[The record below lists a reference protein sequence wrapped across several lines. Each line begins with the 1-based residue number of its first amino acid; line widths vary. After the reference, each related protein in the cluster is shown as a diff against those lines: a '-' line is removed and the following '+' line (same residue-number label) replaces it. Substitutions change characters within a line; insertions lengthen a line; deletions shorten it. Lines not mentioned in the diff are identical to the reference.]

1 MSELFLKDVI
11 DIKEDVHAGDFKIE
25 LSQGFSETDA
35 RVSEYVVTE
44 QLQGAFRHA
53 LSIVSNAVR
62 TGNSHAAYL
71 HGSFGAGKSHFLS
84 VLHAVLNNHEAVKTK
99 PRLMEVVA
107 PHRGWLD
114 RSKFLMV
121 PYHLVG
127 STDLDSALLG
137 GYVHTVRELHPDE
150 SLPPV
155 YRADALLADAQ
166 TQREFL
172 GDDAKFLQW
181 LGKGAAALG
190 ATDAAPAEA
199 DPDDIPAFDA
209 GDGAAPAGGGW
220 TGSDFDRA
228 LSATAVDD
236 PDRMKLVSA
245 LLAGPMSS
253 YAQGVRGEA
262 GAFVPLEN
270 GLKIISEHAQSLGY
284 TGVVLFLDELVLW
297 LQANMGRHDFVRS
310 QVQQLVKLIES
321 GDSGRP
327 VPIVSFISRQRDLS
341 QLIGTDVAGADVE
354 NLEQQ
359 IEYLA
364 ERFDVVDLE
373 DSNLVEIIKHRVLA
387 PKPGMESV
395 RDDAFKIVESS
406 NDEVRQVLLDAQG
419 RTEATW
425 DDFRELYPLSP
436 ALLNVLVDLSGA
448 LQRERTGLK
457 LVQELLRRRR
467 EDLKLGELIPLGDLY
482 DVIADRTG
490 AAFTPKLRRES
501 EIAHRFHQ
509 RVRDTL
515 LEKYK
520 SKDDKRFKTDD
531 RLVKTLLLAALAPH
545 VPALTRLT
553 GGRLAALNHGEIRTR
568 VGDAGSVAVKRL
580 RDLQVDYDGEL
591 RSEGDSG
598 DPVFHLHLSDLDVEP
613 LLEEVQGV
621 ADQLGYRRQ
630 WIKDQLWRAL
640 GIQDTQAFVCERDVV
655 WRGTKR
661 TVEFVFGNVRDRHLP
676 DEEFSPEQRAHI
688 RFIFDYPFD
697 DGEHGPNDDLDRVDK
712 LLRAGRNEP
721 VLVWVPDFF
730 SEQTGRQ
737 LGRLLKINYLLE
749 RDRLEDHTATRPAEE
764 RIQIRNQLKASR
776 DSLTERLTEA
786 LLQLYGINKAEPG
799 VVGAQ
804 VHEGQHLVALQ
815 RGFER
820 TKPEPAVGFEQNL
833 FVLADEMYAARY
845 PKHPEFDPLGKREAI
860 TLGDLKITL
869 EWITRAMADGSRR
882 VVVDSHHIKRVRK
895 IVHGLRLGEVHD
907 GPLNVSNDWRLRI
920 NKRAAE
926 TQDPSDDL
934 AVETI
939 RGWIEDMGYEGLDRN
954 VANLLIATYALLDDR
969 TWIYQTSTLPKAPD
983 LDKIGAGYGLRA
995 VVLPDEETFDTA
1007 LRRAAVIFGK
1017 QVPPVLFAR
1026 NVAQLAAQ
1034 IREVAEG
1041 HSKAVAD
1048 ARDLLQ
1054 RHAGRLG
1061 LAGPGGAEA
1070 PRMQSLKAAADLI
1083 ARVAR
1088 PGSDPTLVLQDL
1100 ARATYTVADEEIGA
1114 ALKQAPAVRD
1124 ALADGEWPPLLDT
1137 VHELATRDDSVGDR
1151 ARALM
1156 TNVQQTANRHETV
1169 DEPLAPVLGGIQSS
1183 AMLLMRE
1190 ATRLAQAAQP
1200 AMPQPPVTMQQSQ
1213 AGPTAQDV
1221 RLTVHGNP
1229 SVPALEQQRG
1239 AQQTDVPIAG
1249 PVQPVGTR
1257 KPAEHLTGASYLVEP
1272 TRLEASLAATV
1283 ADLSADLRTYL
1294 ADHPGAQVQVS
1305 WRVVEAGS
1313 AGSDTEETQR

>member
-1 MSELFLKDVI
+1 MPTSELFLKDVI

-35 RVSEYVVTE
+35 RVAEYVVTE

-71 HGSFGAGKSHFLS
+71 HGSFGSGKSHFLS
-84 VLHAVLNNHEAVKTK
+84 VLHAVLNNHSAVHAK

-107 PHRGWLD
+107 PHQDWL
-114 RSKFLMV
+114 RQSRFLMV

-150 SLPPV
+150 PLPPV
-155 YRADALLADAQ
+155 YRADALLADARA
-166 TQREFL
+166 QRAFL
-172 GDDAKFLQW
+172 ADDAKFLQW
-181 LGKGAAALG
+181 LGKGAAAL
-190 ATDAAPAEA
+190 APSSAAPVEA
-199 DPDDIPAFDA
+199 DPDDMAPLDTGA
-209 GDGAAPAGGGW
+209 GMSAAGAWSGA
-220 TGSDFDRA
+220 DFDRA
-228 LSATAVDD
+228 FSASAVDD
-236 PDRMKLVSA
+236 PYREKLVSA
-245 LLAGPMSS
+245 LLAGPMAS

-262 GAFVPLEN
+262 GAYVPLEN
-270 GLKIISEHAQSLGY
+270 GLKIISRHAQSLGY

-297 LQANMGRHDFVRS
+297 LQANMGKQDFVRD
-310 QVQQLVKLIES
+310 QVQRLVKLIES
-321 GDSGRP
+321 ADSGRP

-341 QLIGTDVAGADVE
+341 QLIGSDVAGADVE

-373 DSNLVEIIKHRVLA
+373 DSNLVEIIKHRVLS

-419 RTEATW
+419 RTEASW

-467 EDLKLGELIPLGDLY
+467 DDLKLGELIPLGDLY

-501 EIAHRFHQ
+501 EIAHRFHG
-509 RVRDTL
+509 RVKDTL

-520 SKDDKRFKTDD
+520 SKDDKRFQTDD
-531 RLVKTLLLAALAPH
+531 RLVKTLLLAALAPN

-553 GGRLAALNHGEIRTR
+553 GSRLAALNHGAIRTR

-580 RDLQVDYDGEL
+580 RDLQVEYDGEL
-591 RSEGDSG
+591 RSEGDTS

-613 LLEEVQGV
+613 LLEEVQGA

-640 GIQDTQAFVCERDVV
+640 GVRDTESFVCEREVI

-661 TVEFVFGNVRDRHLP
+661 RVELVFGNVRDTHLP
-676 DEEFSPEQRAHI
+676 DEEFTPQLPGNI
-688 RFIFDYPFD
+688 RIVFDYPFD
-697 DGEHGPNDDLDRVDK
+697 DADHSPMDDVQRVDK
-712 LLRAGRNEP
+712 LRRAGRNEP
-721 VLVWVPDFF
+721 VLVWLPDFF

-764 RIQIRNQLKASR
+764 RTQIRNQLKASR
-776 DSLTERLTEA
+776 DSLTERLTTS
-786 LLQLYGINKAEPG
+786 LLELYGINRAEPG
-799 VVGAQ
+799 TVGAQ
-804 VHEGQHLVALQ
+804 VPEGQHLISLQ

-820 TKPEPAVGFEQNL
+820 TRPEPAVGFEQNL
-833 FVLADEMYAARY
+833 LLLADEMYAARY
-845 PKHPEFDPLGKREAI
+845 PKHPDFDPRLTRKAI
-860 TLGDLKITL
+860 TLGDLKTTL
-869 EWITRAMADGSRR
+869 EWITRAMEDGSRR
-882 VVVDSHHIKRVRK
+882 VVVDGHHLEKVRK
-895 IVHGLRLGEVHD
+895 IVHALGLGEVHD
-907 GPLNVSNDWRLRI
+907 GPLVVTNDWRLRI

-926 TQDPSDDL
+926 SADADGDL

-939 RGWIEDMGYEGLDRN
+939 RTWISEMGYEGLDRH
-954 VANLLIATYALLDDR
+954 VGNLLIASYALVDDR
-969 TWIYQTSTLPKAPD
+969 TWIYQTSTIPQAPE
-983 LDKIGAGYGLRA
+983 LDKIGPGYGLRA
-995 VVLPDEETFDTA
+995 VALPDEDTFSNA
-1007 LRRAAVIFGK
+1007 LRRAGVIFG
-1017 QVPPVLFAR
+1017 VHVSPVLFAR
-1026 NVAQLAAQ
+1026 NVAQLANKV
-1034 IREVAEG
+1034 RGVADE
-1041 HSKAVAD
+1041 HRKAVAGV
-1048 ARDLLQ
+1048 RDLLQ
-1054 RHAGRLG
+1054 KHAGRLG
-1061 LAGPGGAEA
+1061 LEGPGGVQA
-1070 PRMQSLKAAADLI
+1070 PRLQSLKAAADLM
-1083 ARVAR
+1083 ARVQR
-1088 PGSDPTLVLQDL
+1088 TGDPTLVVQEI
-1100 ARATYTVADEEIGA
+1100 ASIAYEVGDEEIGA
-1114 ALKQAPAVRD
+1114 ALKQAPDV
-1124 ALADGEWPPLLDT
+1124 LSELHSEEWPPLLDT
-1137 VHELATRDDSVGDR
+1137 VHELSTRDDSVGDR
-1151 ARALM
+1151 ARGLLA
-1156 TNVQQTANRHETV
+1156 TVQRVANSHESR
-1169 DEPLAPVLGGIQSS
+1169 DESLAPVLAGIQGS
-1183 AMLLMRE
+1183 AMALMRE

-1200 AMPQPPVTMQQSQ
+1200 VTPPPAPAQ
-1213 AGPTAQDV
+1213 PTAEDI
-1221 RLTVHGNP
+1221 RLTEHGNP
-1229 SVPALEQQRG
+1229 SVPTVSSQAVDPRQG
-1239 AQQTDVPIAG
+1239 AVWPGPAAPTGPIAPTLG
-1249 PVQPVGTR
+1249 PPGS
-1257 KPAEHLTGASYLVEP
+1257 HGAYLVEP

-1283 ADLSADLRTYL
+1283 AELSSELRTFL
-1294 ADHPGAQVQVS
+1294 TAHPGARVQVS
-1305 WRVVEAGS
+1305 WQVVEAD
-1313 AGSDTEETQR
+1313 AGTADTEEAGN